1 MSGAAGGD
9 KAIGFC
15 LSLFALMD
23 PTTTTTTMVSD
34 CSLLFAL
41 SNEMK

>member
-23 PTTTTTTMVSD
+23 PTTTVSD

-41 SNEMK
+41 GNEMK